1 MKVVNKFTGE
11 IYELPTRKPADIV
24 DSWRLLNGLIE
35 TAKRAKDKL
44 KVKAEAL
51 DRQDINGYEFIVMNN
66 QRFNYDKAVMRQLL
80 DADTF
85 DSLLVP
91 DKAAV
96 DEYLRENLDTLGEAS
111 SELRRTMVPVGSP
124 YQTIRLQKI

>member
-11 IYELPTRKPADIV
+11 IYELSTKNPQDIV
-24 DSWRLLNGLIE
+24 DSWRLLSELIKAAE
-35 TAKRAKDKL
+35 RAKDKL
-44 KVKAEAL
+44 RAAAETL
-51 DRQDINGYEFIVMNN
+51 ERQDINGYQFVVMNN
-66 QRFNYDKAVMRQLL
+66 QLYNYDKTVMRQLL

-96 DEYLRENLDTLGEAS
+96 DEYLKENLDTLGKIS
-111 SELRRTMVPVGSP
+111 SELRQTMVPVGSP